1 MTPTSHLRAAS
12 ADRRPVTMVR
22 PLPRTPAPLGPEGAE
37 ILRLITQRRFPV
49 RLTVHAN
56 GRRRYGYWL
65 PFDPSTGRGG
75 CYVALPTGECDALHA
90 AGRITLGDPLVDPAK
105 TTYAVQATAR
115 TTAVGRGETT
125 GRGEGTGRSEG
136 TGRNEATGRSEGMA
150 ANGFRHALTA

>member
-1 MTPTSHLRAAS
+1 ML
-12 ADRRPVTMVR
+12 R

-65 PFDPSTGRGG
+65 PFDPGTGRGG

-90 AGRITLGDPLVDPAK
+90 AGRITLGDALVDPAK

-115 TTAVGRGETT
+115 TTTTGGRGEPT
-125 GRGEGTGRSEG
+125 GRGEGTGRTEV
-136 TGRNEATGRSEGMA
+136 TGRSAGLDA
-150 ANGFRHALTA
+150 SSFRHALTA